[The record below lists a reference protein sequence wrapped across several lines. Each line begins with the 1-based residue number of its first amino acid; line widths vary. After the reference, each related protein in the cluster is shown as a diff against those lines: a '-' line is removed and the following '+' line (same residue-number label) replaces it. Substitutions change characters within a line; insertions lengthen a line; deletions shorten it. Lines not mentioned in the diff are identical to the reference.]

1 MSAVQTVN
9 PNAEIVGKQVALQV
23 NIGAAKG
30 LQAVLKSNLGPRGT
44 IKMLV
49 GGAGQIKLTKDGNT
63 LLHEMQIQH
72 PTAALVAR
80 TATAQDDMTGDG
92 TTSSVL
98 FTGELLKQAE
108 RFLDD
113 GLHPR
118 VIADGFDDAKDHV
131 LKFLEEFKQQKD
143 DIHLDRELL
152 SNVARTSLRTKLKSE
167 MADLITDACTDAVL
181 TIRQEGHP
189 IDLHMIEILHMKHKM
204 AEDSRLVR
212 GVVCDHGVRHPDMP
226 RTLKDCYVLTLNVSL
241 EYEKSEVNSGFFYS
255 SADERERMVA
265 AERRFTDDKVKQII
279 EFKRTV
285 CTPENGKTLVIIN
298 QKGIDPLSLDM
309 LAKDGIMALRRA
321 KRRNMERLTLACGG
335 QQVNSTEDLE
345 ESALGYAGHV
355 YEHAL
360 GDDKYT
366 FVEDVKNPLSC
377 TVLVKGQNDHTI
389 SQIKQALRDGL
400 RAVKNALDDSCV
412 VPGAGA
418 FELGAAAALMDL
430 KKTMKGRKKLGV
442 QAFAD
447 ALLIIPKTLAEN
459 SGLDVQDT
467 LIKLQEEVEASSE
480 PVGLDITTGEPS
492 SPVAEGIWDNYRVKR
507 QSMHLSTVLATQL
520 LLVDE
525 VMRAGQQMGKS
536 RGPGP
541 EMEDLAD

>member
-1 MSAVQTVN
+1 
-9 PNAEIVGKQVALQV
+9 
-23 NIGAAKG
+23 
-30 LQAVLKSNLGPRGT
+30 
-44 IKMLV
+44 
-49 GGAGQIKLTKDGNT
+49 
-63 LLHEMQIQH
+63 
-72 PTAALVAR
+72 
-80 TATAQDDMTGDG
+80 
-92 TTSSVL
+92 
-98 FTGELLKQAE
+98 
-108 RFLDD
+108 
-113 GLHPR
+113 
-118 VIADGFDDAKDHV
+118 
-131 LKFLEEFKQQKD
+131 
-143 DIHLDRELL
+143 
-152 SNVARTSLRTKLKSE
+152 
-167 MADLITDACTDAVL
+167 
-181 TIRQEGHP
+181 
-189 IDLHMIEILHMKHKM
+189 
-204 AEDSRLVR
+204 
-212 GVVCDHGVRHPDMP
+212 
-226 RTLKDCYVLTLNVSL
+226 
-241 EYEKSEVNSGFFYS
+241 
-255 SADERERMVA
+255 MVA

-400 RAVKNALDDSCV
+400 RAVKNALDDSRV